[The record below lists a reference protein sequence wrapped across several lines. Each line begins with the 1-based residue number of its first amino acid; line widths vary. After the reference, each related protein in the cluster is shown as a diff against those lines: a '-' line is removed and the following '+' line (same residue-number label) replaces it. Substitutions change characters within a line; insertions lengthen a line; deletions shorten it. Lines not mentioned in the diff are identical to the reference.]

1 MTIKNKTIGF
11 KKAVERQTKKLQSSD
26 RSHSIALSELFQSFW
41 RERQLIFQMSRREV
55 VGRYRGSIMGLAWS
69 FFNPILMLII
79 YTFVFSTV
87 FKARWGVGGGESKF
101 DFAII
106 LFVGLIVHG
115 LFSECVNRAPQLIVG
130 NINYVKKVIFPLEIL
145 PWVAMGSALF
155 HTAISLAVL
164 LIVHLVLSASLPWTA
179 VIFPM
184 VLLPL
189 VFATMGFAWFLAAT
203 GVYVRDISQTTGI
216 FTTVLLFVSPVFYPI
231 SALPEKFQLVLMMN
245 PLTFII
251 EQSRQVLIWGEL
263 PDWSGLALYSFVS
276 IMIAWAGF
284 FWFQKTRRD
293 FADVL

>member
-1 MTIKNKTIGF
+1 M
-11 KKAVERQTKKLQSSD
+11 AVETEGIVIKSAVDGQAKTLQSSE
-26 RSHSIALSELFQSFW
+26 RLHGIALSELFQGFW

-87 FKARWGVGGGESKF
+87 FKARWGLDGNESKA

-115 LFSECVNRAPQLIVG
+115 LFAECVNRAPQLIVG
-130 NINYVKKVIFPLEIL
+130 NVSYVKKVVFPLEVL

-155 HTAISLAVL
+155 HTAISLVVL
-164 LIVHLVLSASLPWTA
+164 LIVNLALASSLPWTV
-179 VIFPM
+179 VIFPV
-184 VLLPL
+184 VLFPL
-189 VFATMGFAWFLAAT
+189 ILATMGFAWFLAAA
-203 GVYVRDISQTTGI
+203 GVYMRDIGQTTGI
-216 FTTVLLFVSPVFYPI
+216 FTTVLLFISPVFFPI
-231 SALPEKFQLVLMMN
+231 SALPEKFQLAIMLN

-251 EQSRQVLIWGEL
+251 EQSRQVLIWGKM
-263 PDWSGLALYSFVS
+263 PDWSGLAIYGFVS

-284 FWFQKTRRD
+284 IWFQKTRRS

>member
-1 MTIKNKTIGF
+1 MGSQMQ
-11 KKAVERQTKKLQSSD
+11 ELQTSDKL
-26 RSHSIALSELFQSFW
+26 HSVALSELFQSVW

-55 VGRYRGSIMGLAWS
+55 VGRYRGSVMGLAWS

-87 FKARWGVGGGESKF
+87 FKARWGVGGDESKV

-115 LFSECVNRAPQLIVG
+115 LFSECVNRAPQLIIG
-130 NINYVKKVIFPLEIL
+130 NTSYVKKVVFPLEIL

-155 HTAISLAVL
+155 HTAISLVVL
-164 LIVHLVLSASLPWTA
+164 LIVHLVLSATLPWTA
-179 VIFPM
+179 VLFPL

-189 VFATMGFAWFLAAT
+189 IFATMGFAWFLAAT

-216 FTTVLLFVSPVFYPI
+216 FTTVLLFISPVFYPI
-231 SALPEKFQLVLMMN
+231 SILPEKFQLALMLN

-251 EQSRQVLIWGEL
+251 EQSRQVLIWGKM
-263 PDWSGLALYSFVS
+263 PDWPGLAIYSFVS

-284 FWFQKTRRD
+284 FWFQKTRRG